1 MPRRAWDSALASSLV
16 ALAATVTVVQLG
28 CGGDDP
34 CESVAGPAVVAS
46 VDLTPADP
54 GVELGESLQMVAEPR
69 SACGNRIA
77 DAAVAWS
84 SAAPDVVSVSP
95 VGLITGESLGST
107 TITASSEGVSAS
119 VTASVTCRRK
129 FCDDDDVRR

>member
-28 CGGDDP
+28 CGDDP

-54 GVELGESLQMVAEPR
+54 GIELGESLQLVAEPR
-69 SACGNRIA
+69 SACGNRVA

-84 SAAPDVVSVSP
+84 SAAPDIVSVTP
-95 VGLITGESLGST
+95 AGLITGESPGSA

-129 FCDDDDVRR
+129 FCDDDVDR